1 MQKFQQIKFW
11 NEFWNLLDMKAN
23 SLQLNIIVVMSEIN

>member
-23 SLQLNIIVVMSEIN
+23 WLQLNIIVVMSEIN